1 MNYYHNQL
9 LNRYLNSNVLV
20 VMFLQIHVIRIII
33 DNVPTYI
40 YVVIWNNLGKCAVA
54 GKGAEGEGDPEL
66 LQRRFKI

>member
-1 MNYYHNQL
+1 
-9 LNRYLNSNVLV
+9 
-20 VMFLQIHVIRIII
+20 MFLQIHVIRIII

-66 LQRRFKI
+66 LQRRFKIWV